1 MYYIYIWKKKYQKMG
16 ASKKKKN
23 NDFENLQSIKRDK
36 EGRVHKI
43 WYGPMH

>member
-1 MYYIYIWKKKYQKMG
+1 MG
-16 ASKKKKN
+16 ASKKKD
-23 NDFENLQSIKRDK
+23 NDFENWQSIKRDK